1 MLFDSTIFDRQY
13 FEENEFMHK
22 YLNLLN
28 SALTCTY
35 IQGEFSEK
43 HHVLPRALFKLYGKE
58 YKSTRQ
64 NAEVNKNNLVQ
75 LSIKDHILAHYYLA
89 LFSINELKK
98 PMCYGFLA
106 MLDRDISKLLPSELE
121 LLKMLPEL
129 EQIKIER
136 NRLASENRVG
146 KKPWN
151 YGLTKDTNKSIAL
164 GCEKSKEALKVS
176 GWYAKQGEA
185 RRGKIWISKNMV
197 NKLINE
203 DELAIYLADGWLRG
217 LYISE
222 KGKEAQLKAA
232 KFNKGATG
240 KVWINN
246 TLENKFVD
254 KCELDTFLASGWV
267 KGRMPDKINLEV
279 KKKNDADHAIRMKN
293 KKHIHNSITGECIRV
308 DVSEINEYLSNGWV
322 LGNPKIAENN
332 RNRKVNLKGKIYINN
347 GIKNLLISKEE
358 LDDYLS
364 KGWLRGK
371 KKQKT

>member
-35 IQGEFSEK
+35 IHSEFSEK

-98 PMCYGFLA
+98 PMCYSFLA

-136 NRLASENRVG
+136 NRFASENRAG

-151 YGLTKDTNKSIAL
+151 YGLTKDTNKRRAL

-185 RRGKIWISKNMV
+185 RRGKI
-197 NKLINE
+197 
-203 DELAIYLADGWLRG
+203 
-217 LYISE
+217 
-222 KGKEAQLKAA
+222 
-232 KFNKGATG
+232 
-240 KVWINN
+240 
-246 TLENKFVD
+246 
-254 KCELDTFLASGWV
+254 
-267 KGRMPDKINLEV
+267 
-279 KKKNDADHAIRMKN
+279 
-293 KKHIHNSITGECIRV
+293 
-308 DVSEINEYLSNGWV
+308 
-322 LGNPKIAENN
+322 
-332 RNRKVNLKGKIYINN
+332 
-347 GIKNLLISKEE
+347 
-358 LDDYLS
+358 
-364 KGWLRGK
+364 
-371 KKQKT
+371 